1 MKTNRSYTSLYIL
14 VFLSLI
20 SCNASELDLYPETR
34 LTQGNFYKSES
45 QLVQAVDD
53 VYRQLNR
60 VYDARGIVDLYG
72 ELYSDNTYI
81 EFTGGATT
89 FEEDIIGYG
98 IQTNNGRIQTAWE
111 TCYNALFI
119 CNNIIEQLQK
129 TEVVFSKPDM
139 KNRLIAEATFVRSL
153 IFFNMVRVWGDIP
166 MPLKVVTA
174 VESYDYIR
182 ESEAKIYQQII
193 KDLSESKNNLPA
205 TYTGSDIG
213 RATKY
218 AAAAVLS
225 KVYLTQ
231 GDKVNAGKELKEI
244 IDSNVY
250 SLDANR
256 DGKVNKDDYVFLFQP
271 ATKNSKS
278 SILGLQF
285 LAGQNAV
292 NSTYQQ
298 IYTPYHWAF
307 HLPGIN
313 ETFRGEGMNTPTTD
327 LINEFESADSTRKNI
342 TVYPGYV
349 NLETN
354 QFITYPFTMK
364 FFDPNWRYAG
374 QNVEI
379 IRYADILLMYSEVT
393 GDPTYLN
400 QVRAR
405 VGLPGYGTS
414 GYPTKYNT
422 LALAIEHERRM
433 ELSFEFHRF
442 FDLVRTGRAV
452 EVLKGKGFAITEK
465 KLRFPIP
472 QNAIDVNPKLTQNA
486 YN

>member
-1 MKTNRSYTSLYIL
+1 MKTNLLYGFYTLL
-14 VFLSLI
+14 LLGLAG
-20 SCNASELDLYPETR
+20 CNQDQLDLYPETR
-34 LTQGNFYKSES
+34 LTQGNFYKNES

-60 VYDARGIVDLYG
+60 IYDARGIVDLYS

-81 EFTGGATT
+81 EFTGGSTT
-89 FEEDIIGYG
+89 FEEDIIDYR
-98 IQTNNGRIQTAWE
+98 IQTSNGRIRTAWDN
-111 TCYNALFI
+111 CYNALFI
-119 CNNIIEQLQK
+119 CNNVIEQLQK
-129 TEVVFSKPDM
+129 TEVAFSKPEM

-153 IFFNMVRVWGDIP
+153 IYFNMVRVWGGVP

-174 VESYDYIR
+174 DESYEYVR
-182 ESEAKIYQQII
+182 ESEAAMYQQII
-193 KDLSESKNNLPA
+193 KDLMESKSNLPA
-205 TYTGSDIG
+205 SYTGSDIG
-213 RATKY
+213 RVTKY
-218 AAAAVLS
+218 AAAAVLA

-231 GDKVNAGKELKEI
+231 GDKANAAKELKEI
-244 IDSNVY
+244 IDSNQY

-256 DGKVNKDDYVFLFQP
+256 DGKVNKDDYLFLFLP

-278 SILGLQF
+278 SILELQF

-292 NSTYQQ
+292 NSNYQQ

-307 HLPGIN
+307 HLPGMS
-313 ETFRGEGMNTPTTD
+313 ETFRGEGMNTPTAD
-327 LINEFESADSTRKNI
+327 LINEFEKADSTRKNV
-342 TVYPGYV
+342 TSYPGYV
-349 NLETN
+349 NLETK
-354 QFITYPFTMK
+354 QFINYPFTMK

-405 VGLPGYGTS
+405 VGLPGYGQP
-414 GYPTKYNT
+414 GYPTQYNT
-422 LALAIEHERRM
+422 LARAIEHERRM

-452 EVLKGKGFAITEK
+452 EVLKPKWYAITDK

-472 QNAIDVNPKLTQNA
+472 QNAIDVNPKLTQND

>member
-1 MKTNRSYTSLYIL
+1 MKTIFLYIGS
-14 VFLSLI
+14 FLFFALLGG
-20 SCNASELDLYPETR
+20 CSEDQLHLYPETR
-34 LTQGNFYKSES
+34 LTQGNFYKTES

-53 VYRQLNR
+53 VYRQMNR
-60 VYDARGIVDLYG
+60 VYDARGVVDLYS
-72 ELYSDNTYI
+72 ELYSDNAYI
-81 EFTGGATT
+81 EFTGGSTT
-89 FEEDIIGYG
+89 FEEDIMSFR

-111 TCYNALFI
+111 TCYNAIYI
-119 CNNIIEQLQK
+119 CNTVIEQLQK
-129 TEVVFSKPDM
+129 TEVKFTQPDL

-153 IFFNMVRVWGDIP
+153 IYFNMVRIWGDVP

-174 VESYDYIR
+174 DESYEYVR
-182 ESEAKIYQQII
+182 ESEATIYQQII
-193 KDLSESKNNLPA
+193 KDLIQSKASLPA
-205 TYTGSDIG
+205 AYTGTDVG
-213 RATKY
+213 RITKY
-218 AAAAVLS
+218 AATAVLA

-231 GDKVNAGKELKEI
+231 GDKANAGKELKEI
-244 IDSNVY
+244 IDSNQY

-256 DGKVNKDDYVFLFQP
+256 DGKVNRDDYVHLFQP

-278 SILGLQF
+278 SVLELQF

-298 IYTPYHWAF
+298 MYTPYHWAF
-307 HLPGIN
+307 HLPGSK
-313 ETFRGEGMNTPTTD
+313 ETFRGEGMNTPTAD
-327 LINEFESADSTRKNI
+327 LINEFEAADSTRKNI
-342 TVYPGYV
+342 SVYPGYV
-349 NLETN
+349 NLETG
-354 QFITYPFTMK
+354 QFIAYPFTMK
-364 FFDPNWRYAG
+364 FYDPNWRYAG

-405 VGLPGYGTS
+405 VGLPGFGTA
-414 GYPTKYNT
+414 GYPAKYAT
-422 LALAIEHERRM
+422 LAQAIEHERRV

-452 EVLKGKGFAITEK
+452 EVLKAKGFAITDK

-472 QNAIDVNPKLTQNA
+472 QNAIDVNPKLTQNE